1 MISYAQPLDLEA
13 LSPLFVPFA
22 LLSVASPVL
31 SLLPEFS
38 NSHLQLY
45 PLSFFIYLILKLWVQ
60 ETLGARRDLSLRNTY
75 QERAS
80 FWFS

>member
-1 MISYAQPLDLEA
+1 MISYAQPLDLKA

-31 SLLPEFS
+31 SLLLELS

-45 PLSFFIYLILKLWVQ
+45 PLSFIYLILKLWVQ
-60 ETLGARRDLSLRNTY
+60 ERTTY
-75 QERAS
+75 PSGTPIRKGLAS
-80 FWFS
+80 GFPEK

>member
-1 MISYAQPLDLEA
+1 MISYAQPLDLKA

-31 SLLPEFS
+31 SLLLELS

-45 PLSFFIYLILKLWVQ
+45 PLSFIYLILKLWVQ
-60 ETLGARRDLSLRNTY
+60 ERTTY
-75 QERAS
+75 PSGTPIRKGVPEK
-80 FWFS
+80 